1 MTERIPS
8 IAGVIL
14 AAGASSRMGQDKALL
29 PWRGDTLLGA
39 AIEMLK
45 PVAEFWIVVAGA
57 NFKTVAPLVYARGGF
72 IISNPQPD
80 AGQFSSL
87 RVGMQAVLNR
97 GRDAAVI
104 ALVDRPPALP
114 ATIEE
119 LHQAF
124 IRALGNDQWALV
136 PEHAGQHGHPIFVG
150 REMIEAFLRADPAST
165 ARDVEHAHLDRI
177 AYHTVSDPSVIM
189 NINTPAEFNAIEGS

>member
-29 PWRGDTLLGA
+29 PWHGETLLGA
-39 AIEMLK
+39 TIEMLK

-57 NFKTVAPLVYARGGF
+57 NFKNLAPVVYGRGGF
-72 IISNPQPD
+72 IVENPEPG

-114 ATIEE
+114 ATIAE
-119 LHQAF
+119 LHKTF
-124 IRALGNDQWALV
+124 ISALGRDKWALI
-136 PEHAGQHGHPIFVG
+136 PEHGGQHGHPIFVG

-177 AYHTVSDPSVIM
+177 EYHTVSDANVIM
-189 NINTPAEFNAIEGS
+189 NINTPADYSAIEGS